1 MYRPLESD
9 LTLIKESM
17 APTDIWAFNQV
28 PSVLFQSLART
39 QEQQRTSSFT
49 SKYKVCAFKASP
61 WRGRGERTRF
71 YKEQISS
78 CGWLFSSSSEIH
90 AHFIPKFQIGKRS
103 VQLLGGP
110 EQIHWL
116 PWKTWG
122 LCSLLP
128 SAPAPACTA
137 PTSSLH
143 SLALVGHP
151 TGPVQPSNPAEN
163 CPHFPPS

>member
-1 MYRPLESD
+1 MYRPLEPD

-17 APTDIWAFNQV
+17 APIDIWAFNQV
-28 PSVLFQSLART
+28 PSVLFQSLAKT

-90 AHFIPKFQIGKRS
+90 ARFIPEFQIGKHS
-103 VQLLGGP
+103 VQFHGGP

-116 PWKTWG
+116 PLENVGT
-122 LCSLLP
+122 LLP
-128 SAPAPACTA
+128 PPLSPC
-137 PTSSLH
+137 SCLH